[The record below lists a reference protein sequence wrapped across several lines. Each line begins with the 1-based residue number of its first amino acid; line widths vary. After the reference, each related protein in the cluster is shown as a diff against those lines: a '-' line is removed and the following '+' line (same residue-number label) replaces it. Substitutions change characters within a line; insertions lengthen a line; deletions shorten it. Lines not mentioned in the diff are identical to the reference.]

1 MYAETVVEGEPSHL
15 GAHQQV
21 ACEKSGKAVI
31 NVVARE
37 VSSSEGRE
45 AQ

>member
-1 MYAETVVEGEPSHL
+1 MYAETVVEGESSHV

-31 NVVARE
+31 NVSARE
-37 VSSSEGRE
+37 VSGSECRE